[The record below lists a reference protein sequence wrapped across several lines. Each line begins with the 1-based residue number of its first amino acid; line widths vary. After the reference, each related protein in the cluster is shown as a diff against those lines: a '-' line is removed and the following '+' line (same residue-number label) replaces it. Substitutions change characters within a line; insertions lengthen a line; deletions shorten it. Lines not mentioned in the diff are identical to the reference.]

1 MVVDG
6 VPVIVG
12 LVLAV
17 GVPLAALA
25 GLLHQVLLSPDPVLL
40 AGPPLVLV
48 LVFRGLV
55 PGPGLVLV
63 AWPLGAGLHGQDS
76 QLDRGRG
83 FGG

>member
-1 MVVDG
+1 MVVNA

-48 LVFRGLV
+48 LVF
-55 PGPGLVLV
+55 
-63 AWPLGAGLHGQDS
+63 
-76 QLDRGRG
+76 
-83 FGG
+83 